1 MYWHTWAKRSK
12 LEMNFHFVFVMFDTT
27 AQSAWLLWLAAPGV
41 KRGGIAPQGN
51 CIRTKRETHSHSV
64 AVGQGRFRNNG
75 Y

>member
-1 MYWHTWAKRSK
+1 
-12 LEMNFHFVFVMFDTT
+12 MNFHFVFVMFDTT

-41 KRGGIAPQGN
+41 KRGDIAPQGN
-51 CIRTKRETHSHSV
+51 WIRTKRETHSHSV